1 MAFCTTCG
9 ADVTSKSFCVQ
20 CGTAVASAQPGAAP
34 GAPGPPALSAPKT
47 KVSPILW
54 ILLGIFGLFV
64 LAGIAV
70 TSAGL
75 FLAHKV
81 VQNPAMAMAKILTAA
96 NPDVEVLSTDEG
108 RNTITFRDKK
118 TRETVTMNF
127 DDVKKGKIV
136 FKGNGQE
143 ATLHARGDGDGG
155 TLEINTPQGNV
166 RFGAGTGAA
175 AKLPDWVPAYPG
187 ARPEA
192 NFSVNSDDAEGGNFH
207 FTTRDSAKSVLS
219 FYEDNLKRAGFT
231 ISGNIKGNLGDASGG
246 MLAAEDSG
254 THTLVV
260 TVGAENGDTNVSVV
274 FGTKKK

>member
-9 ADVTSKSFCVQ
+9 ADVTGKSFCVQ
-20 CGTAVASAQPGAAP
+20 CGTAATPAAAP
-34 GAPGPPALSAPKT
+34 AAQGPPALSPAKS

-81 VQNPAMAMAKILTAA
+81 AQNPGMAIAKILTAT
-96 NPDVEVLSTDEG
+96 NPDVEVLSTDED
-108 RNTITFRDKK
+108 RNTITVRDKK
-118 TRETVTMNF
+118 TRETVTVNF

-143 ATLHARGDGDGG
+143 ATLRGRGDSEGG
-155 TLEINTPQGNV
+155 TLEISSPQGNV
-166 RFGAGTGAA
+166 KLGAGTGAS
-175 AKLPDWVPAYPG
+175 AKWPDWVPVYPG

-192 NFSVNSDDAEGGNFH
+192 NFSVKSDEGEAGNFH
-207 FTTRDSAKSVLS
+207 FTTKDAAKSVLS
-219 FYEDNLKRAGFT
+219 FYEENLKRSGFT
-231 ISGNIKGNLGDASGG
+231 ISGNIKGSLGDASGG
-246 MLAAEDSG
+246 MLAAEDSSR
-254 THTLVV
+254 HSVVV
-260 TVGAENGDTNVSVV
+260 TVGAENGDTSVSVI
-274 FGTKKK
+274 FGKKK